1 MTLNGEE
8 EKEKVKQILTFEKSQ
23 INRKASTKI
32 AKIPE
37 NYVIVDFRSLG
48 QKPISGEST

>member
-8 EKEKVKQILTFEKSQ
+8 EKKVKQILTFEKSQ

-37 NYVIVDFRSLG
+37 NYVIVVL
-48 QKPISGEST
+48 EV